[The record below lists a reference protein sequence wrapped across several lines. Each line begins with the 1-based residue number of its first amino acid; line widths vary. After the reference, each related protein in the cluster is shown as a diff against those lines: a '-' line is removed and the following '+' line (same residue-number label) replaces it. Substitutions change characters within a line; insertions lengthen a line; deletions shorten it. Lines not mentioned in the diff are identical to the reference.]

1 MRARSP
7 HHQAESSL
15 PSILRRFSRL
25 QRSQVQTWRPFS
37 TPNAQVRRAAD
48 SSSGI
53 RPHVAQTVS
62 AAPWFIAPVSTP
74 SPAPHGIF
82 RGMATPLI
90 EPRTSRLVLR
100 QWCERDRAPFAK
112 LNAGPL
118 VMEYFPA
125 VLNRDQSNAMVDR
138 LVNQLQR
145 DGYGLWAVEI
155 RTSGEF
161 IGYVGLAVPG
171 WRAAFTPCTEIG
183 WRLARSA
190 WGHGYATEAANEAL
204 ATAFGPAGLHDVVS
218 FTTTSNL
225 RSQHVMQRVGMTRD
239 SSEDFDHP
247 LLTDGP
253 LRRHVLYRLK
263 RADWEG
269 RGPMP
274 TSRAPSLG
282 LAGGCQYRH

>member
-37 TPNAQVRRAAD
+37 TPNAQVWRAAD

-62 AAPWFIAPVSTP
+62 AASWFIAPVSTP

-112 LNAGPL
+112 LNADPL

-239 SSEDFDHP
+239 PSEDFDHP

>member
-1 MRARSP
+1 
-7 HHQAESSL
+7 
-15 PSILRRFSRL
+15 
-25 QRSQVQTWRPFS
+25 
-37 TPNAQVRRAAD
+37 
-48 SSSGI
+48 
-53 RPHVAQTVS
+53 
-62 AAPWFIAPVSTP
+62 
-74 SPAPHGIF
+74 
-82 RGMATPLI
+82 MATPLI

-112 LNAGPL
+112 LNADPL

-138 LVNQLQR
+138 LVNQRQR

-204 ATAFGPAGLHDVVS
+204 ATAFGPAELHDVVS

-239 SSEDFDHP
+239 PSEDFDHP